1 MPMIR
6 EKSCGA
12 VIFFPVGTERLYLV
26 EQMRKGHFSMC
37 KGHVESGETEHETA
51 AREILEETALGV
63 RFLDGFRETEEY
75 SPYPDCR
82 KEVVFFLAQ
91 ADSTRVRPQPEE
103 VRDIFWLPLELALRL
118 LSFESDREILRVA
131 DAFLQR
137 RDAGGNEG

>member
-1 MPMIR
+1 MIH

-12 VIFFPVGTERLYLV
+12 VVFFPVGTARLYLV

-37 KGHVESGETEHETA
+37 KGHVERGETEHETA
-51 AREILEETALGV
+51 AREIREETALVV

-75 SPYPDCR
+75 SPYPDCM

-103 VRDIFWLPLELALRL
+103 VRELYWLPLDLALRL
-118 LSFESDREILRVA
+118 LTYDSDRDVLRRA

-137 RDAGGNEG
+137 FGGNRK